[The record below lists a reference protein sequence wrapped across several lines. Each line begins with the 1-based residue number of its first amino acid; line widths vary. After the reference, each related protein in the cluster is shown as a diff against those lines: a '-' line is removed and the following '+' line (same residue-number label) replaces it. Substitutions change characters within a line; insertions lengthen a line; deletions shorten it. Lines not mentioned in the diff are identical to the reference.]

1 MRTFSKYIAALLS
14 TISLL
19 ACLLYLPKWPPGSPP
34 ERITCAA
41 ARVTKDLHTPFILVR
56 YYRLNMAYT
65 APFVQHSTDADPHS
79 YEVVL
84 HSGYSME
91 AHKSFVGPTLQGRI
105 TLENA
110 RVKGYFA
117 ELDEETLRRV
127 RADVGVQRVLL
138 HGYVRLFD

>member
-1 MRTFSKYIAALLS
+1 
-14 TISLL
+14 
-19 ACLLYLPKWPPGSPP
+19 
-34 ERITCAA
+34 
-41 ARVTKDLHTPFILVR
+41 
-56 YYRLNMAYT
+56 MAYT
-65 APFVQHSTDADPHS
+65 APFVQH

-110 RVKGYFA
+110 RIKGYFA
-117 ELDEETLRRV
+117 ELNEETLRRV